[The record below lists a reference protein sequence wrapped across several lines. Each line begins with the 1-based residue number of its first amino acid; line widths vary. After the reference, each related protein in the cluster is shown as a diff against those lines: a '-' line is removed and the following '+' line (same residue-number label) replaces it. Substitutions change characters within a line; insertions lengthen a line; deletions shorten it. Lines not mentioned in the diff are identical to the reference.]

1 MLFKDELYNLS
12 VKTNEY
18 SKRKK
23 IHSFLILSR
32 QYIQTYYTP
41 RLKDLKFKLKQPSAR
56 GTMQTAYVV

>member
-23 IHSFLILSR
+23 INSFLILSR
-32 QYIQTYYTP
+32 QYI
-41 RLKDLKFKLKQPSAR
+41 
-56 GTMQTAYVV
+56 